1 MKTTITNIDVKSFRN
16 LALFI
21 GFPFI
26 IVLVFG
32 WQLMPHTK
40 GYIKEVIA
48 FGLFTAICFAIIMLI
63 KQAIVKKIALFCFY
77 IILAFFAFTKLS
89 FYLNYGVKISPSAM
103 FVILETNSEEASGF
117 LNTYL
122 NWRVIGLFFLFLIP
136 LVFYKK
142 LIKQKYL
149 NNLKLNS
156 RLLIV
161 CCILLLIA
169 SGYVIHHKFSREN
182 ILLMSLS
189 SIEDYKDTK
198 ALLKKNLAKPT
209 TSVFKNVTASTDAST
224 HVVIIGEATSRW
236 HMQLYNYNRE
246 TNPRLTEIQD
256 ELLVFDSVI
265 TPHVHTILALEK
277 MFTMSNYERPDLTT
291 NGSIV
296 QLANQANYETY
307 WISNQKPVG
316 LHESIPTLIGSAA
329 KHKYFLA
336 TDDYSYDIY
345 DETVLPVLETILK
358 KQAKRKLIFIHLIG
372 SHGIY
377 EHRYPESF
385 NYFKVASSTTKFQYI
400 EALETIN
407 HYDNA
412 IRYNDFIVR
421 EIIEL
426 VRSQNTVSAVNYFS
440 DHGEEVYDT
449 MELEGHNEYH
459 ATRPMYEIPFVVWLS
474 DAYKERNPNLLNQN
488 NLTKRRY
495 NLEDFIHSF
504 STLYNIEF
512 SNLDQT
518 RSVFDSLYIKR
529 PRLIKKGEDYDKR

>member
-1 MKTTITNIDVKSFRN
+1 
-16 LALFI
+16 
-21 GFPFI
+21 
-26 IVLVFG
+26 
-32 WQLMPHTK
+32 
-40 GYIKEVIA
+40 
-48 FGLFTAICFAIIMLI
+48 
-63 KQAIVKKIALFCFY
+63 
-77 IILAFFAFTKLS
+77 
-89 FYLNYGVKISPSAM
+89 
-103 FVILETNSEEASGF
+103 
-117 LNTYL
+117 
-122 NWRVIGLFFLFLIP
+122 

-142 LIKQKYL
+142 LVKQQYIK
-149 NNLKLNS
+149 NLKLNS
-156 RLLIV
+156 GLLTVI
-161 CCILLLIA
+161 CLMLLIA
-169 SGYVIHHKFSREN
+169 SAYVIHHKFSKEN
-182 ILLMSLS
+182 IILMSLS
-189 SIEDYKDTK
+189 SIEDYKETK
-198 ALLKKNLAKPT
+198 TLLKKNLAKPT
-209 TSVFKNVTASTDAST
+209 TSVFKNVSASTNAST

-236 HMQLYNYNRE
+236 HMQLYGYGRE
-246 TNPRLTEIQD
+246 TNPRLTDIQD

-277 MFTMSNYERPDLTT
+277 MFTLSNYDHPDLAT

-336 TDDYSYDIY
+336 TDDYTYDIY

-358 KQAKRKLIFIHLIG
+358 NQVKRKLIFIHLIG
-372 SHGIY
+372 AHAAY

-385 NYFKVASSTTKFQYI
+385 NYFKDPSSATKFQYK

-421 EIIEL
+421 EIIEQ
-426 VRSQNTVSAVNYFS
+426 VKSQNTVSAVSYFS
-440 DHGEEVYDT
+440 DHGDEVYDT

-474 DAYKERNPNLLNQN
+474 DAYKERNSSLLKQS

-495 NLEDFIHSF
+495 NLEDFIYSF

-512 SNLDQT
+512 NNLNQT

-529 PRLIKKGEDYDKR
+529 PRLIKKGEDYDTR